1 MVRIVGCE
9 MSRCELSV
17 PPMYKMNVLSDV
29 ALNRLNP
36 NELTFGRSKV
46 QVRSGH
52 DQTFGQTCYITD
64 TTLRLYM
71 KIL

>member
-1 MVRIVGCE
+1 MLNLIESTNQKWCE
-9 MSRCELSV
+9 SSGVKCRGANSRY
-17 PPMYKMNVLSDV
+17 PPMYKMNVLSGV

-52 DQTFGQTCYITD
+52 DLTF
-64 TTLRLYM
+64 
-71 KIL
+71 